1 MCLVRRTRH
10 SEMNSRAI
18 PTRYKGCLFRSRNEA
33 RWAVFFETMGIR
45 WTHEAE
51 GFPIPNYS
59 GYLPDF
65 YVEPWRSWV
74 EIKSGDPSPEERA
87 KCRFLSDTTN
97 QFVLLLA
104 GEPYPARYHAFL
116 CVPKDHPWPYDPEDF
131 IGPGELAQS
140 RNGHGL
146 LSSRWLLLSAS
157 TTLMPAK
164 RKTHRICHCLPR
176 SYNRHSTPRGAR
188 DSSMEQQHNF
198 HRAPNQTMQL
208 TPSRSAFT
216 FQND

>member
-1 MCLVRRTRH
+1 
-10 SEMNSRAI
+10 MNSRAI

-51 GFPIPNYS
+51 GFRIPNYS

-74 EIKSGDPSPEERA
+74 EIKSGDPLPEERTIPGPMTQ
-87 KCRFLSDTTN
+87 RISLVPESWLSLVMVT
-97 QFVLLLA
+97 A
-104 GEPYPARYHAFL
+104 SG
-116 CVPKDHPWPYDPEDF
+116 
-131 IGPGELAQS
+131 
-140 RNGHGL
+140 

-164 RKTHRICHCLPR
+164 RKTHRICHCLPK

-188 DSSMEQQHNF
+188 DSSMELRHNF

>member
-1 MCLVRRTRH
+1 
-10 SEMNSRAI
+10 MNSRAI

-51 GFPIPNYS
+51 GFRIPNYS

-65 YVEPWRSWV
+65 YVEEWHSWV
-74 EIKSGDPSPEERA
+74 EIKSGDPSPEERV
-87 KCRFLSDTTN
+87 KCRLLSDATN

-104 GEPYPARYHAFL
+104 GEPYPHVITRFCASQRTIPGPMPQRISL
-116 CVPKDHPWPYDPEDF
+116 VPDSW
-131 IGPGELAQS
+131 LS
-140 RNGHGL
+140 RVIATACG

-157 TTLMPAK
+157 TTLILAK

-176 SYNRHSTPRGAR
+176 SYNRHSTLRGAR
-188 DSSMEQQHNF
+188 DSSMERQHNF
-198 HRAPNQTMQL
+198 HHAPNQTMQRTATCPYAQFSL
-208 TPSRSAFT
+208 LCERHF
-216 FQND
+216 